1 MFPPPSQVL
10 RQREGLLA
18 DTPFPLLLHALMVE
32 ERTCTLELKVRQR
45 EKRITFEDGAPVA
58 CQSNLLHET
67 LGKYLV
73 EKGRLSE
80 ADYQKSL
87 AESVSSGMQLGGLL
101 VQKGLI
107 SPFDLYKQLQANLA
121 HKLLDCFRWTDAKY
135 RLIADVETPDATVRA
150 NSAQLILT
158 GVSTQLPF
166 DTVATHFTFTDDRRF
181 GQMPGVESAPKLSS
195 KDARLFQA
203 LRQRPNFNEL
213 LERTGFDMDSVLRRL
228 YALCLLGVAGF
239 VEDVDARAEELA
251 RKAPAAPIPA
261 PAPVPVSTPVPVP
274 SQTPSGTPFSDED
287 EAARNALVGAFL
299 NHRSLDPFALL
310 DVPEDVQPVA
320 LRKAFLAAAD
330 RFSPLRFQTAELK
343 EKAEGLLAAYA
354 RAYGSLSEP
363 EQNAIWKKRRQAHRE
378 KARNA
383 TGRPSTAEQFRIR
396 TDLLDATSQFD
407 EGKRRLEARNFAGA
421 FEYFEYACDIDPKP
435 LYQAHRAWA
444 RYLMRPEAHGRLVL
458 QELQELTRQEPGLEE
473 GWAFLGDVA
482 RGEGQWAL
490 ADEAL
495 RKAFKLNP
503 QQRRYVALIQEI
515 ARRR

>member
-10 RQREGLLA
+10 RQREGMLA

-58 CQSNLLHET
+58 CHSNLLHET

-73 EKGRLSE
+73 EKGRLAE
-80 ADYQKSL
+80 ADYQKAL
-87 AESVSSGMQLGGLL
+87 AESVSSGLQMGALL
-101 VQKGLI
+101 VQKALI

-121 HKLLDCFRWTDAKY
+121 HKLLDCFRWTDARY
-135 RLIADVETPDATVRA
+135 RLISDVEAPDATVRA

-166 DTVATHFTFTDDRRF
+166 DAVATHFTFTDDRRF

-203 LRQRPNFNEL
+203 LRQRPTFNEL
-213 LERTGFDMDSVLRRL
+213 LERTGFDMESVLRRL

-239 VEDVDARAEELA
+239 VEDVDQRAAEVA
-251 RKAPAAPIPA
+251 AKAP
-261 PAPVPVSTPVPVP
+261 PVATP
-274 SQTPSGTPFSDED
+274 TGTSYSDED
-287 EAARNALVGAFL
+287 EGARNALVGAFL
-299 NHRSLDPFALL
+299 SHRSQDPFALL

-330 RFSPLRFQTAELK
+330 RFAPLRFLTPELK
-343 EKAEGLLAAYA
+343 DKAEGLLAAYA
-354 RAYGSLSEP
+354 RAYGALSEP
-363 EQNAIWKKRRQAHRE
+363 EQNALWKKRRQAQRE
-378 KARNA
+378 KARG
-383 TGRPSTAEQFRIR
+383 TGRPTAAEQFRIR
-396 TDLLDATSQFD
+396 TDLLDATTQFD
-407 EGKRRLEARNFAGA
+407 EAKRRLEARNFAGA
-421 FEYFEYACDIDPKP
+421 FEYFEYACDIDPRP
-435 LYQAHRAWA
+435 LYQAWRAWA
-444 RYLMRPEAHGRLVL
+444 RYLMKPEAHGRLVL
-458 QELQELTRQEPGLEE
+458 QELQELVRQEPGLEE

-490 ADEAL
+490 AEDAL

-503 QQRRYVALIQEI
+503 QQRRYVALIQDI
-515 ARRR
+515 ARKR